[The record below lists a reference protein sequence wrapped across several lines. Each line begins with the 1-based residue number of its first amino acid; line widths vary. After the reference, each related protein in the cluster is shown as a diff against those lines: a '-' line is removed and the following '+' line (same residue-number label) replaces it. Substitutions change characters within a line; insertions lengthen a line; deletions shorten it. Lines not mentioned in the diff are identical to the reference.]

1 MIRTCDL
8 RARHAELMDEQ
19 RELAD
24 RVEAEK
30 RPFSADEQRRS
41 DEVFAEAK
49 RLAETIS
56 SIERFEAN
64 ARMTEEDVRRAGQPL
79 PHELEQARGKHAYS
93 LCRAFT
99 LLGKKQPLDG
109 LEKETSDEI
118 EGRIGKKPVGS
129 FFIPTNLAMRWNVHR
144 NHKVGGRPFRP
155 PVDRTRPP
163 ADGVE
168 RRIDDTTAA
177 AGAVLTRWDT
187 TWIEYLRARMVLDQM
202 GATYLTEMHGNFA
215 LPRQSGIGTVTWV
228 AESGSVAT
236 TAQTIDQVLFTPKT
250 VGAFTD
256 MSRRFLEQLSI
267 DPEEF
272 IRQDLTAI
280 LARGIE
286 QAAYS
291 GTGSP
296 QPTGILTGG
305 GFTQVVPLGT
315 NGGNPSYQAMI
326 QLEELLA
333 KANADIGSLAY
344 VTSPAGRSTLKM
356 TPKQGLAQTSYVPI
370 MVWQDGAT
378 VNEHE
383 AYATNL
389 IPSNLTK
396 GTGTALSAVIFGNW
410 AECML
415 AFWTGVDTL
424 VDPYTGGPAG
434 TIRIVVL
441 QDLDIEFRHFQ
452 SFAYIN
458 DMITT

>member
-1 MIRTCDL
+1 MKACEL
-8 RARHAELMDEQ
+8 RDQHAKLIDEQ

-30 RPFSADEQRRS
+30 RPFTADEQQRS

-49 RLAETIS
+49 KLAETIS

-64 ARMTEEDVRRAGQPL
+64 ARMTEADFRRRGEPL
-79 PHELEQARGKHAYS
+79 PHELEEARGKHSYS
-93 LCRAFT
+93 LCRAFS

-118 EGRIGKKPVGS
+118 ERRIGKKPVGS
-129 FFIPTNLAMRWNVHR
+129 FFMPTNLPMKWNVHR

-155 PVDRTRPP
+155 PVHFDRQGH
-163 ADGVE
+163 DNGVE

-177 AGAVLTRWDT
+177 SGAVLTRWDT

-202 GATYLTEMHGNFA
+202 GATYMTEMHGNFA
-215 LPRQSGIGTVTWV
+215 MPRQSGIGTVTWV

-236 TAQTIDQVLFTPKT
+236 TGQTIDQVLFTPKT

-272 IRQDLTAI
+272 VRQDLAAI

-286 QAAYS
+286 SAAYN
-291 GTGSP
+291 GTGTP
-296 QPTGILTGG
+296 QPTGILVGA

-315 NGGNPSYQAMI
+315 NGGNPTFQSMI

-333 KANADIGSLAY
+333 KANADIGNLAY
-344 VTSPAGRSTLKM
+344 VTSPGGRSTLKM
-356 TPKQGLAQTSYVPI
+356 TPKQGITQTSYYPI
-370 MVWQDGAT
+370 MVWEDGAD
-378 VNEHE
+378 VNEHD

-396 GTGTALSAVIFGNW
+396 GTGTALSAMIFGNW
-410 AECML
+410 SDCML
-415 AFWTGVDTL
+415 AFWTGVDWL

-458 DMITT
+458 DMVTT